1 VQRSPCIAIASTS
14 FLASSPTEVE
24 IMKGIFGSA
33 GRDEF
38 PSSEQDARSH
48 IRKIRLDRGADE
60 VTGDLQVGPNIEDL
74 QAALKV

>member
-1 VQRSPCIAIASTS
+1 
-14 FLASSPTEVE
+14 
-24 IMKGIFGSA
+24 MKGIFGSA